1 VRPPRGFVLGLSGLA
16 FVAGALAIVDASGR
30 RAEGTFAAGSV
41 FSEEP
46 EGLSLAF
53 RYLSERSAGEEAGRP
68 EVSVLSR
75 RLGVGSLP
83 ADGVLFRW
91 RPRRT
96 PFPPSREDLE
106 KKSSEEEDS
115 EEEDHEGEGPEVES
129 SSEDTPSPETPE
141 RLLTGREEAWVRNGG
156 RLVLGLDSG
165 YGPLGIRRNVRGGPV
180 RKVFPL
186 WPGVA
191 VLEPGAKKRSITD
204 GPAEEAHA
212 VFVQGSSALVS
223 RLVVGRG
230 EVLLLAAP
238 ELVENERLAAADHL
252 GLLEALAGSGRPV
265 AFDEWTHGLGQDET
279 LLELM
284 LEWGLGPT
292 LVVGALAFVLVLW
305 RRRTRV
311 GPEEDDTTEER
322 SEAVD
327 LVDSLAQLYDRALS
341 RREAAALHL
350 QGFRKA
356 VALRTGLKGAALERR
371 ARELLGGTGDLPAG
385 VREIPASAF
394 LGTLTA
400 VNAAYRRLD
409 EHAHSRRRP

>member
-1 VRPPRGFVLGLSGLA
+1 
-16 FVAGALAIVDASGR
+16 VAGALAIVDAGGR

-41 FSEEP
+41 YSEEP

-53 RYLSERSAGEEAGRP
+53 RYLGERRGSESP
-68 EVSVLSR
+68 EVSVLAQ

-106 KKSSEEEDS
+106 EESSDDEDS
-115 EEEDHEGEGPEVES
+115 EEEDAEEEA
-129 SSEDTPSPETPE
+129 PSPETPD
-141 RLLTGREEAWVRNGG
+141 RLLTER
-156 RLVLGLDSG
+156 
-165 YGPLGIRRNVRGGPV
+165 PLGVHRDPRGGPV

-186 WPGVA
+186 WPGVT
-191 VLEPGAKKRSITD
+191 VLEPGGKKRRITD
-204 GPAEEAHA
+204 GPAEDAHA
-212 VFVQGSSALVS
+212 VFVQGSSALLS

-230 EVLLLAAP
+230 EILLLGAP
-238 ELVENERLAAADHL
+238 ELLENERLAIADHL

-265 AFDEWTHGLGQDET
+265 AFDEWTHGLGQDEA

-284 LEWGLGPT
+284 LEWGLGPA

-305 RRRTRV
+305 RRRTRL
-311 GPEEDDTTEER
+311 GPEEDDATEER

-327 LVDSLAQLYDRALS
+327 LVDSLAQLYHRALS

-371 ARELLGGTGDLPAG
+371 ARELLGGRGDLPAG
-385 VREIPASAF
+385 QREIPASAF
-394 LGTLTA
+394 LGTLTN

>member
-1 VRPPRGFVLGLSGLA
+1 LVLGLAGVA
-16 FVAGALAIVDASGR
+16 FVAGALAIVDAGGR

-41 FSEEP
+41 FSEES

-53 RYLSERSAGEEAGRP
+53 RYLGERRGSEGP

-96 PFPPSREDLE
+96 PFPSPREDLE
-106 KKSSEEEDS
+106 KKSSEEGDS
-115 EEEDHEGEGPEVES
+115 EEEDHEAESPDAES
-129 SSEDTPSPETPE
+129 SSEDTPSPETPGP
-141 RLLTGREEAWVRNGG
+141 LLTVREEAWVRGGG
-156 RLVLGLDSG
+156 RLVLGLDAG
-165 YGPLGIRRNVRGGPV
+165 YGPLGIERDSRGGPV

-191 VLEPGAKKRSITD
+191 VLEPGGKKQRISD
-204 GPAEEAHA
+204 GPAEDAHA
-212 VFVQGSSALVS
+212 VFVQGSSPLVS

-230 EVLLLAAP
+230 EVVLVAAP
-238 ELVENERLAAADHL
+238 ELLENERLAAAEHL
-252 GLLEALAGSGRPV
+252 GLLEALAGKGRPV

-284 LEWGLGPT
+284 LEWGLGPV
-292 LVVGALAFVLVLW
+292 LVVAALAFVLALW
-305 RRRTRV
+305 RGRTRV
-311 GPEEDDTTEER
+311 GPEEDDATEER

-356 VALRTGLKGAALERR
+356 VALRTGLKVPAHPHRR
-371 ARELLGGTGDLPAG
+371 QRGIQEA
-385 VREIPASAF
+385 
-394 LGTLTA
+394 
-400 VNAAYRRLD
+400 
-409 EHAHSRRRP
+409 